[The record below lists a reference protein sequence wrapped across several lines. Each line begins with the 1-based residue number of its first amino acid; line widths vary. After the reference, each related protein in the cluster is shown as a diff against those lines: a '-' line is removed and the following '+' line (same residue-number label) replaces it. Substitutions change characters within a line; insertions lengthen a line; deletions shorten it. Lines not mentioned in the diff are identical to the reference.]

1 MKPQARNALGEGP
14 VDPLSEAISRR
25 DQRVVEMVKAALDGK
40 RAVLAYQPIVQASDP
55 SLVAFHEGLVRI
67 LDPTGRTIPAKDFMR
82 EVEDTEIGRQID
94 CLALELGMK
103 TLVDEPSVR
112 LAINMSARSI
122 GYSPWMRTLEAGLLT
137 HPEVADRLILEI
149 EERSVV
155 TTPEL
160 VVSFMRDL
168 QGKGISFALDD
179 FGASFT
185 SFRYLRD
192 MVFDIVKIDGQFSRG
207 IAREPSNQLVVESLV
222 SIAEIFDMFT
232 VAESVETADDAQF
245 LATLGVSC
253 LQGYFSGAPTMSPP
267 WVAQERATG

>member
-207 IAREPSNQLVVESLV
+207 IVREPSNQLVVESLV

-232 VAESVETADDAQF
+232 VAESVETADDARF